1 MEKIDEGKDKKHT
14 GKLTDNPEDG
24 TPYITCQSA
33 MRLCSIIDKRYLR
46 LSNRRLIVISY
57 AYSF

>member
-14 GKLTDNPEDG
+14 GKLTDNPLAEDG
-24 TPYITCQSA
+24 TSYITFQWHA
-33 MRLCSIIDKRYLR
+33 AVLDKRYLK

-57 AYSF
+57 T